1 MEVLDVFIVYVKRV
15 EIQLWMNTYL
25 RFSIASSTTCTI
37 AIPVDSRSFIW
48 SSLQLRKRWIRP
60 HRKFKTKN
68 IVRLQ
73 RGTYLLRTKHHL
85 KTSRSFVLLFR
96 LCKPTRSDSRDHKWI
111 LRKITSK
118 NCPGERH
125 SCKFK
130 MLSSSTRCV
139 LTRKI
144 LSKTIQLQRPIQYRF
159 VTLPSRNIPQNFSS
173 TIQNNNVCV
182 DSISSRMSS
191 NDANEKLKADNKRIG
206 EKESNSSTNYTKSA
220 VEFIVSEDE
229 EKVKTKMSDDELRS
243 RIDDFQ
249 VWTLF
254 ILYMNHSNFSKGASL
269 FGLTL
274 FMH

>member
-1 MEVLDVFIVYVKRV
+1 
-15 EIQLWMNTYL
+15 
-25 RFSIASSTTCTI
+25 
-37 AIPVDSRSFIW
+37 
-48 SSLQLRKRWIRP
+48 
-60 HRKFKTKN
+60 
-68 IVRLQ
+68 
-73 RGTYLLRTKHHL
+73 
-85 KTSRSFVLLFR
+85 
-96 LCKPTRSDSRDHKWI
+96 
-111 LRKITSK
+111 
-118 NCPGERH
+118 
-125 SCKFK
+125 

-249 VWTLF
+249 V
-254 ILYMNHSNFSKGASL
+254 
-269 FGLTL
+269 
-274 FMH
+274 